1 MPIYMNITKSNAK
14 NKKFTAVF
22 SHYKDGKRVK
32 IKTTQFGDSRYQDYT
47 QTKDKTK
54 RAQYRNRHKVDLTT
68 KDYMRAG
75 FLSYYLLWGDST
87 SLQTNIN
94 TYKKKFKLK

>member
-1 MPIYMNITKSNAK
+1 MPIYVDIKPSTAK

-22 SHYKDGKRVK
+22 SHDKDGKRVK

-54 RAQYRNRHKVDLTT
+54 RDQYRRRHKTDLTT
-68 KDYMRAG
+68 NDYMRAG
-75 FLSYYLLWGDST
+75 YLSYYLLWGDSS
-87 SLQTNIN
+87 SLNANIKS
-94 TYKKKFKLK
+94 YKKRFKLK

>member
-1 MPIYMNITKSNAK
+1 MNITKSNAK

-22 SHYKDGKRVK
+22 SHDKNGKRVK

-75 FLSYYLLWGDST
+75 FLSYYLLWGDS
-87 SLQTNIN
+87 SSFDTNIKK
-94 TYKKKFKLK
+94 YKNMFKLT